1 MSISFSPVE
10 AKNALLA
17 VMETTLA
24 TSSSTGGQV
33 PTFYAWNPEV
43 TDECAFLGRPV
54 LAETDQTIG
63 LTRITTTR
71 LVAEAVRPANA
82 DYVIEGTCWSF
93 RPDLTPDA
101 AATAEAR
108 IDVLWPALEAAFG
121 ALSWV
126 GEQTVEYQLRP
137 FGKGWAAY
145 APFTVQ
151 VISLL
156 S

>member
-1 MSISFSPVE
+1 MSTNYSPVE

-17 VMETTLA
+17 VMTTALA
-24 TSSSTGGQV
+24 SLSQSGGPV
-33 PTFYAWNPEV
+33 PTFYAWNPEA

-63 LTRITTTR
+63 ITRITTTR

-82 DYVIEGTCWSF
+82 EYVIEGTCWSF

-101 AATAEAR
+101 AATAEGR
-108 IDVLWPALEAAFG
+108 VDVLWPALEQAFG

-126 GEQTVEYQLRP
+126 GEQTVEFQLRP
-137 FGKGWAAY
+137 FGSGWAAY